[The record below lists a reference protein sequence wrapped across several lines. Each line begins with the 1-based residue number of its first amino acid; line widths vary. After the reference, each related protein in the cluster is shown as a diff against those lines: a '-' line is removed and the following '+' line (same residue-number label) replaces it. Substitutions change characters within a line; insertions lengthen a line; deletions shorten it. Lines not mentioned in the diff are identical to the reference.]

1 MMRGGIL
8 LALFTVAS
16 SYQLAGAAI
25 YSTGAN
31 SVAATSV
38 AANSAAASRSAAP
51 LLCAP
56 EDEDWLEQ
64 PKEDVVEDAQ
74 LLRKRGGKFKPA
86 KDDRDK
92 LLYEV
97 TEVSPPPQNLGR
109 FRLGPSAAC
118 GDLISARDETF
129 VIKKVSYRYEFSRG
143 SYRMVGKGA
152 MVKRT
157 DRHATEAF
165 LERMLPPDE
174 PTRAD
179 AEGAEPRRASS
190 DGGSGQ
196 Q

>member
-1 MMRGGIL
+1 MRQSILHGGIL
-8 LALFTVAS
+8 FALFTVAS

-25 YSTGAN
+25 YSAGAKF
-31 SVAATSV
+31 VAATSV

-56 EDEDWLEQ
+56 EDEDWLGQ

-129 VIKKVSYRYEFSRG
+129 VIKKVSYRYAYERG
-143 SYRMVGKGA
+143 AYRMVAKGA
-152 MVKRT
+152 DVKRT
-157 DRHATEAF
+157 DRQMQEAF
-165 LERMLPPDE
+165 LERMLPKSDSSSPQQDD
-174 PTRAD
+174 TR
-179 AEGAEPRRASS
+179 
-190 DGGSGQ
+190 Q
-196 Q
+196 